1 MFMSTQVLISGGGIG
16 GLLLGYKLAKKG
28 VHVTVV
34 EQMAK
39 ASPVY
44 KGELL
49 QPKSLA
55 IFKELDLIS
64 KIDKEGHKINEIEMV
79 EMDDTDHHIYTQG
92 ALSYEELDSI
102 DYALMVPHERLK
114 QLILSEAMNF
124 QHFHY
129 LAPAKLQYYE
139 NGSAVV
145 KKGEELIHVDADFFI
160 GAEGRRSPT
169 RDELGVSI
177 KPKKYN
183 HQYLTVTIP
192 REDSLTEGKIIATH
206 SRFLGL
212 FPLPNG
218 LVRTVYLI
226 KDGEYPQVKKKG
238 LAFIQSEFKELAPEL
253 GEHVSELNDWKKI
266 QLMTPISY
274 QASIYGKGR
283 FAIIGD
289 AAHAIHPIAGQGMN
303 LAIQDADVL
312 GELLSSIISTND
324 ESLSL
329 SKYEQVRRRRNEFM
343 IRLSN
348 QSALLYSIKNRSFQQ
363 LRIKA
368 INNLMNDSLLRY
380 KQMLNISGLGLWKL
394 SVVDYLIQSGLVPS
408 RRRNRVEN
416 KQLSNHAFNPVNDFP
431 WKYK

>member
-28 VHVTVV
+28 VHVSVV

-55 IFKELDLIS
+55 IFKELGLIS
-64 KIDKEGHKINEIEMV
+64 KINKEGHKINEIEMI

-114 QLILSEAMNF
+114 QLILSEAMDF

-129 LAPAKLQYYE
+129 LAPAKLQSYE
-139 NGSAVV
+139 NGRAVV
-145 KKGEELIHVDADFFI
+145 KKGEELIDVDADFYI

-192 REDSLTEGKIIATH
+192 RKDSLTEGKIIATH

-238 LAFIQSEFKELAPEL
+238 LDFIQSEFKELAPEL
-253 GEHVSELNDWKKI
+253 GEYVSELNDWKKI

-312 GELLSSIISTND
+312 GELLSSMISTND

-348 QSALLYSIKNRSFQQ
+348 QSALLYSINNRSFQQ

-368 INNLMNDSLLRY
+368 INNLMNDPLLRY

-394 SVVDYLIQSGLVPS
+394 SAADYLIQSGLVPS
-408 RRRNRVEN
+408 RRRNRVQN
-416 KQLSNHAFNPVNDFP
+416 KQLSKYVFNPANDYP